1 MPKFSEVFQDTGG
14 ASFIG
19 SEEKKQLVA
28 DKTPL
33 VVERAYFSV
42 GGGYKG
48 GDQYVVIVM
57 LDGEERA
64 LGFGS
69 EAVGSRDRFLA
80 ALIAYLDT
88 EDAEP
93 VTLLLEKSGQSY
105 LVRDA
110 DAPTEE

>member
-33 VVERAYFSV
+33 VVDRAYLAV

-48 GDQYVVIVM
+48 GDQYVVIVT

-64 LGFGS
+64 LGFGA
-69 EAVGSRDRFLA
+69 EAVQSRDRFLSSM
-80 ALIAYLDT
+80 IAYLDR

-93 VTLLLEKSGQSY
+93 VTLYLEKSGQSY

-110 DAPTEE
+110 DAPDKE